1 MNPDFVVDIGN
12 TRIKW
17 GKCSAA
23 AVEKVV
29 SLPLDDPAAWQTQLQ
44 DWHIQ
49 EKKTWIVS
57 GVNPKTRTALID
69 WLGVHGQDVLLLDD
83 PAQLPL
89 RVKLERPDHVGM
101 DRLLNAV
108 AANSRRPQGTTAVL
122 IDAGSAVTV
131 DWLDEEGAFCG
142 GAIFPGLRLM
152 TMALHSYTALLPL
165 ITISK
170 PSPALPARSTPEAVE
185 AGVFWTV
192 VGGINKIVERMAG
205 KGKPLVF
212 LAGGDTGL
220 LAPCMDRPSLLWPE
234 MTLEGIRLAS
244 GRCQPPVHTGR
255 SRI

>member
-1 MNPDFVVDIGN
+1 VNPDFVVDIGN

-29 SLPLDDPAAWQTQLQ
+29 SLPSDDPAAWKTQLQ
-44 DWHIQ
+44 GWSILD
-49 EKKTWIVS
+49 KKSWVVS

-69 WLGVHGQDVLLLDD
+69 WLRTQRQDVLLLDD

-89 RVKLERPDHVGM
+89 RVKLERPDHVGV

-108 AANSRRPQGTTAVL
+108 AAKSRRPEGTPAVL

-165 ITISK
+165 VKIDK
-170 PSPALPARSTPEAVE
+170 PSPALPARATPDAVE
-185 AGVFWTV
+185 AGVYWTV
-192 VGGINKIVERMAG
+192 VGGINTIVARMAG
-205 KGKPLVF
+205 TAQPLVF
-212 LAGGDTGL
+212 LAGGDAGL
-220 LAPCMDRPSLLWPE
+220 LAPGMERPSQVWSE
-234 MTLEGIRLAS
+234 MTLEGIRLAVA
-244 GRCQPPVHTGR
+244 RT
-255 SRI
+255 